1 MDGYHVALSA
11 PEQLHAGRCSVK
23 RATFKQT
30 LQFSALIVG
39 FALLPT
45 SVETIAQSDLLGP
58 MIALV
63 ALCAAAAVGIFAW
76 PVKR

>member
-1 MDGYHVALSA
+1 MDGNHVALSP

-23 RATFKQT
+23 RATLKQT

-39 FALLPT
+39 FALLPAP
-45 SVETIAQSDLLGP
+45 VEAIAQSDLLGP

>member
-1 MDGYHVALSA
+1 
-11 PEQLHAGRCSVK
+11 VK
-23 RATFKQT
+23 RATFKKT

-39 FALLPT
+39 FALLPAP
-45 SVETIAQSDLLGP
+45 VEAIAQSDLLGP

>member
-1 MDGYHVALSA
+1 VDYVN
-11 PEQLHAGRCSVK
+11 AGRCSVK
-23 RATFKQT
+23 RSTLKQT
-30 LQFSALIVG
+30 LQFSALVVG
-39 FALLPT
+39 FALLPAP
-45 SVETIAQSDLLGP
+45 VEAIAQSDLLGP

>member
-1 MDGYHVALSA
+1 L
-11 PEQLHAGRCSVK
+11 
-23 RATFKQT
+23 KQT
-30 LQFSALIVG
+30 LQFSALVVG
-39 FALLPT
+39 FALLPAP
-45 SVETIAQSDLLGP
+45 VEAIAQSDLLGP

>member
-1 MDGYHVALSA
+1 M
-11 PEQLHAGRCSVK
+11 K

-30 LQFSALIVG
+30 MQFSALVVG

-45 SVETIAQSDLLGP
+45 SVEAIAQSDLLGP

>member
-1 MDGYHVALSA
+1 M
-11 PEQLHAGRCSVK
+11 K
-23 RATFKQT
+23 RATLKQT
-30 LQFSALIVG
+30 LQFSALVVG
-39 FALLPT
+39 FGLLPT
-45 SVETIAQSDLLGP
+45 PVEAIAKSDLLGP

>member
-1 MDGYHVALSA
+1 VDRVN
-11 PEQLHAGRCSVK
+11 AGWCSVK
-23 RATFKQT
+23 RSTLKQT
-30 LQFSALIVG
+30 LQFSALVVG
-39 FALLPT
+39 FALLPAP
-45 SVETIAQSDLLGP
+45 VEAIAQSDLLGP

>member
-1 MDGYHVALSA
+1 VDRVN
-11 PEQLHAGRCSVK
+11 AGRCSVK
-23 RATFKQT
+23 RSTFKQT
-30 LQFSALIVG
+30 LQFSALVVG
-39 FALLPT
+39 FALLPAP
-45 SVETIAQSDLLGP
+45 VEAIAQSDLLGP

>member
-1 MDGYHVALSA
+1 MKNPTL
-11 PEQLHAGRCSVK
+11 
-23 RATFKQT
+23 KQA
-30 LQFSALIVG
+30 LQFSALLVG

-45 SVETIAQSDLLGP
+45 PVEAIAQSDLLGP

-63 ALCAAAAVGIFAW
+63 ALCAAAACAIFAW

>member
-1 MDGYHVALSA
+1 
-11 PEQLHAGRCSVK
+11 VK
-23 RATFKQT
+23 RATLKQT
-30 LQFSALIVG
+30 LHFSALVVG
-39 FALLPT
+39 FALLPAP
-45 SVETIAQSDLLGP
+45 VEAIAQSDLLGP